1 MLIFSIGFSKNK
13 MSETDSQNN
22 FNKLVKYQ
30 NLISVSFSALVLLLY
45 FSFIIIVG
53 FKPELFAPMVFNETI
68 PIGIVFGISII
79 IFSIFL
85 TILYVIISNFFLDNL
100 RKKIE
105 Q

>member
-1 MLIFSIGFSKNK
+1 

-30 NLISVSFSALVLLLY
+30 NLISLLFSMLILVLY

-53 FKPELFAPMVFNETI
+53 FRPELFSPMVFDETI
-68 PIGIVFGISII
+68 PIGIIFGISII

-85 TILYVIISNFFLDNL
+85 TILYVIISNCYLDRL
-100 RKKIE
+100 RKKLK

>member
-1 MLIFSIGFSKNK
+1 

-30 NLISVSFSALVLLLY
+30 NLISITFSTLVLLLY

-53 FKPELFAPMVFNETI
+53 FKPELFSPMVFNDTI

-85 TILYVIISNFFLDNL
+85 TILYVIISNFFLDSL
-100 RKKIE
+100 RKKLK

>member
-1 MLIFSIGFSKNK
+1 

-30 NLISVSFSALVLLLY
+30 NLISVTFSTLVLLLY

>member
-1 MLIFSIGFSKNK
+1 

-30 NLISVSFSALVLLLY
+30 NLISLLFSMLILVLY

-53 FKPELFAPMVFNETI
+53 FRPELFSPMVFDETI
-68 PIGIVFGISII
+68 PIGIIFGISII

-85 TILYVIISNFFLDNL
+85 TILYVIISNCYLDRL

>member
-1 MLIFSIGFSKNK
+1 

-22 FNKLVKYQ
+22 FSKLVKYQ
-30 NLISVSFSALVLLLY
+30 NLISLLFSMLILVLY

-53 FKPELFAPMVFNETI
+53 FRPELFSPMVFDETI
-68 PIGIVFGISII
+68 PIGIIFGISII

-85 TILYVIISNFFLDNL
+85 TILYVIISNCYLDRL

>member
-1 MLIFSIGFSKNK
+1 

-30 NLISVSFSALVLLLY
+30 NLISVSFSMLVLILY

-53 FKPELFAPMVFNETI
+53 FRPELFSPMVLDETI
-68 PIGIVFGISII
+68 PIGIIFGISII

-85 TILYVIISNFFLDNL
+85 TILYVIISNYYLDSL

-105 Q
+105 K